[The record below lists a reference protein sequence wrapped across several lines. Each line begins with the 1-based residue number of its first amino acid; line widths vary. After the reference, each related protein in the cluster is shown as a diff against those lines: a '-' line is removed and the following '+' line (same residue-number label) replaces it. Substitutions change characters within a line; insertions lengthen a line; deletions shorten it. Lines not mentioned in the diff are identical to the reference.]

1 MVRFNIQ
8 SVTDMSAPPMTAAII
23 PAKLPKKTAMRN
35 NDEPKSIAIS
45 KYRTFLISNFSRRKM
60 MANAE
65 KIPAKM
71 WKSICLTPPVVA
83 IKL

>member
-8 SVTDMSAPPMTAAII
+8 SVRDMSAPPMTAAII

-35 NDEPKSIAIS
+35 NDEARSIAIS
-45 KYRTFLISNFSRRKM
+45 KNKTFLILNFNRRKM

-65 KIPAKM
+65 QIPAKM
-71 WKSICLTPPVVA
+71 WKSICQTPPVVET
-83 IKL
+83 